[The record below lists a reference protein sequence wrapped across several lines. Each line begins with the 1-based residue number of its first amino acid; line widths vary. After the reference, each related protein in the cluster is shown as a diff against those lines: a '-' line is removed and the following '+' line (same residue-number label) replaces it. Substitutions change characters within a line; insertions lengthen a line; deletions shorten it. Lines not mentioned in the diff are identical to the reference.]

1 MLIEVP
7 DEYVAL
13 ITFLKRQG
21 IPFEI
26 IEEESEDE

>member
-13 ITFLKRQG
+13 LDFLDRNG
-21 IPFEI
+21 IPYEVVT
-26 IEEESEDE
+26 EHVADE